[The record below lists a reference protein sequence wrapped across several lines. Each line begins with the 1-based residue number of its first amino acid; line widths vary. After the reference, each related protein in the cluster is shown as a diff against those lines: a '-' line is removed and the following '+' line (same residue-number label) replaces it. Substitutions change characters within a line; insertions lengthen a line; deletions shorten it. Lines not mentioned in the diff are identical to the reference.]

1 MKIFCAVALAI
12 LAAALVAGPALAR
25 DTTTR
30 EPAAAENRELGQKPG
45 QPLGIPADQF
55 KQRPSDLAP
64 ETDPRWDQFQQQQ
77 QQRIEQG
84 KSPEDPYY
92 EPPTVIREET
102 TRYEIVDDAKKKK
115 KPANRWSE

>member
-1 MKIFCAVALAI
+1 MKIFCAVALATVAVA
-12 LAAALVAGPALAR
+12 LAAGPAEAR
-25 DTTTR
+25 DTKAG

-55 KQRPSDLAP
+55 KQHPSDLAP
-64 ETDPRWDQFQQQQ
+64 DTDPKWNQYQQQQ
-77 QQRIEQG
+77 QQRIDQG

-115 KPANRWSE
+115 KPSNRWSE